1 MEINDNVD
9 LMKVN
14 GLFLFS
20 SKYHYVVYYVAEK
33 PFYDSIK
40 LL

>member
-14 GLFLFS
+14 GIFVFEQVPLCR
-20 SKYHYVVYYVAEK
+20 
-33 PFYDSIK
+33 
-40 LL
+40 LLCCRKTCLWLY